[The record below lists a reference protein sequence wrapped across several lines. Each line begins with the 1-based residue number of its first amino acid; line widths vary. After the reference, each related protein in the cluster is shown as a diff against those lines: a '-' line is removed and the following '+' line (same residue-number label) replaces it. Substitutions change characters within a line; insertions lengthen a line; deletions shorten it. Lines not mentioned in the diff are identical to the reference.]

1 MLTHQT
7 EIIILVV
14 AKSLG
19 SGLKAAYDSPETK
32 FLSYSFPKIKKGME
46 LMKGFLVETIFF
58 SSIYVH

>member
-1 MLTHQT
+1 M
-7 EIIILVV
+7 V

-19 SGLKAAYDSPETK
+19 SGFKAANDSPETK